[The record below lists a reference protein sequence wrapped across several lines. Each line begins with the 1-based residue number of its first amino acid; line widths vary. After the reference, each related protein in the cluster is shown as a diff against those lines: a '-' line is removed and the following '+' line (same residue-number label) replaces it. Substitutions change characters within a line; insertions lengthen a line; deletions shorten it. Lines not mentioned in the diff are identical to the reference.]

1 MAMKIEDWADIP
13 APMESRLLQ
22 LPANRAAD
30 HLSESVV
37 LRVLLVSTS
46 FPATRQDWPGR
57 FIANMAE
64 ALARRKDMRLV
75 LWAPPGEHSKIIETA
90 TTPEDAEWLRRL
102 LGSGGIA
109 HLLRAK
115 PLRGGIA
122 ATGLLRRLR
131 RVYQQYRDV
140 DVIHVNW
147 LQNALPLWGC
157 DQPAVI
163 SVLGN
168 DFGLLRLPG
177 MAAALRAMLRGR
189 RAMLAPNAEWMG
201 DELARRFGDLAEIR
215 PIPFGVDDPWF
226 TVERQRIS
234 DVPPLW
240 LAVTRLT
247 RRKIGD
253 LFAWGEELF
262 GAQRQLHLFGPMQ
275 EALAVPDWVHYHGS
289 THPKALLEEWFP
301 RATGLV
307 TLSRHDEGRPQ
318 VLLEAMAA
326 GLPVVAS
333 DLPAHRDLIRSGETG
348 ALVDSRPA
356 FAAALRELEASDVN
370 QRLGAAARV
379 WIRQTVGTWDDCA
392 ARYHAAYRSVR
403 GANE

>member
-1 MAMKIEDWADIP
+1 M
-13 APMESRLLQ
+13 
-22 LPANRAAD
+22 
-30 HLSESVV
+30 
-37 LRVLLVSTS
+37 VSTS
-46 FPATRQDWPGR
+46 FPESRQDWPGR

-64 ALARRKDMRLV
+64 ALARREDVRLA
-75 LWAPPGEHSKIIETA
+75 LWAPPGEHSEAIEVVTS
-90 TTPEDAEWLRRL
+90 PEDADWLRQL
-102 LGSGGIA
+102 LRSGGIA
-109 HLLRAK
+109 HLLRAR
-115 PLRGGIA
+115 PARGWMA

-131 RVYQQYRDV
+131 RIYRQYRDV
-140 DVIHVNW
+140 GVVHVNW

-177 MAAALRAMLRGR
+177 MVTALRAVLRER
-189 RAMLAPNAEWMG
+189 QAILAPNADWMV
-201 DELARRFGDLAEIR
+201 DELKRRFGDLTEIR
-215 PIPFGVDDPWF
+215 PIPFGVDNPWF
-226 TVERQRIS
+226 ALERQRLSSNGPSI
-234 DVPPLW
+234 W

-253 LFAWGEELF
+253 LFEWGAGLF

-275 EALAVPDWVHYHGS
+275 ETLTVPDWVYYHGS
-289 THPKALLEEWFP
+289 TYPKALLEEWFP

-333 DLPAHRDLIRSGETG
+333 RLPAHQDLIRSGETG
-348 ALVDSRPA
+348 LLVDSPLE
-356 FAAALRELEASDVN
+356 FTEALRDLESPTAN
-370 QRLGAAARV
+370 QHMGVAARE
-379 WIRQTVGTWDDCA
+379 WIRATIGTWDDCA
-392 ARYHAAYRSVR
+392 ARYLAAYQAVR
-403 GANE
+403 GESK